1 VFQGFRGHTGR
12 TLGALCWVVG
22 SVGLLVIIGYSWGSS
37 GSHLRYACV
46 SVVVAFAALGSGAFF
61 GFLFGIPRYVSSGQ
75 LRLTQTQAVAKALPA
90 NGHDQAAGAQGAQG
104 AQGAHGIAAVEPPPA
119 APVAAPS
126 APAFAPS
133 TNLAEVSDW
142 LTKLLLGAGL
152 VSITRLGKP
161 IGSLIHNVADGI
173 GPSGT
178 TSGAPDVM
186 AGGIL
191 VTYLVLGFLVGYV
204 TTTLWYGNKLGRVN
218 SGQQN
223 S

>member
-1 VFQGFRGHTGR
+1 MWGFRGHTGR
-12 TLGALCWVVG
+12 ALGALCWAVG
-22 SVGLLVIIGYSWGSS
+22 SMGLLVIIGYSWGSS

-75 LRLTQTQAVAKALPA
+75 LRLTQTQAVAKGPPA
-90 NGHDQAAGAQGAQG
+90 NGHLGAAGAQGVQGVQGVQG
-104 AQGAHGIAAVEPPPA
+104 AGAVDA
-119 APVAAPS
+119 APVAPAAPPS

-161 IGSLIHNVADGI
+161 IGSLIHNVAAGI
-173 GPSGT
+173 GANST
-178 TSGAPDVM
+178 TSGAPQVM

-223 S
+223 H